1 MPLASCGPF
10 PLLPTPE
17 NRTGSRT
24 SWFRECSSIRSSCGT
39 TTHIPAEFYSMENI
53 LEAAKSLYR
62 IGLVGYILVQE
73 MLHVLYE

>member
-1 MPLASCGPF
+1 
-10 PLLPTPE
+10 
-17 NRTGSRT
+17 
-24 SWFRECSSIRSSCGT
+24 
-39 TTHIPAEFYSMENI
+39 MENI